1 MRRYTARTA
10 LLSVS
15 VCLAA
20 CGIKPG
26 APKKAEEERKAV
38 AYFHVDPATAGSVSG
53 KITYEG
59 PKPAKTAI
67 SMTSDA
73 DCEKLHA
80 GHPVYD
86 ESVVVGPAHG
96 LANAFVYVKSGLEGK
111 RFELPQQP
119 VVLDQR
125 ACMYVPRVIGIRVG
139 QTMDVRNSDP
149 VSHNIHP
156 IPENNREWNQQQSPQ
171 APNLQHRFPRPEI
184 MVPVKC
190 NVHRWMRAYIGVVD
204 HPYFAVTAPD
214 GAFELENLPPG
225 DYTIAVWHEK
235 FGEKTAA
242 VHVAATQ
249 ATAVSFT
256 YR

>member
-1 MRRYTARTA
+1 M
-10 LLSVS
+10 
-15 VCLAA
+15 
-20 CGIKPG
+20 
-26 APKKAEEERKAV
+26 
-38 AYFHVDPATAGSVSG
+38 AGSLVG

-67 SMTSDA
+67 NMTSDA

-96 LANAFVYVKSGLEGK
+96 LANVFVYVKSGLEGK
-111 RFELPQQP
+111 RFEPPEQS
-119 VVLDQR
+119 VVLDQHG
-125 ACMYVPRVIGIRVG
+125 CMYVPRVIGIRAA

-156 IPENNREWNQQQSPQ
+156 VPENNREWNQQQSPQ
-171 APNLQHRFPRPEI
+171 APDLQHRFPRPEI
-184 MVPVKC
+184 MIPVKC
-190 NVHRWMRAYIGVVD
+190 NVHRWMHAYIGVMD
-204 HPYFAVTAPD
+204 HPYFAVTGSD
-214 GAFELENLPPG
+214 GAFELKNLPPG

-235 FGEKTAA
+235 FGEKTAP

-249 ATAVSFT
+249 AAAVSFT
-256 YR
+256 YP